1 MDSFYQQKIKDSQ
14 VKLKERQK
22 QYSLIGNLK
31 LLNFLALIIATII
44 FINSPNYLP
53 LAILASLLLIILVYL
68 FYYQLKIKKQV
79 HYQQQIIIICQ
90 NYLAKIEGDFSK
102 AYSQLLID
110 LPKGHPY
117 AADLD
122 ICGANSLFNLLN
134 LSHNYYGQA
143 ALSEALLNADFDL
156 NLLKE
161 RQAAIAELALD
172 QDLACHFEYLSAGLN
187 FKGNIEQI
195 INRLADGQFFGQNS
209 PLKYVAKFMP
219 VFTITSLA
227 AALLFSSSILNIIAL
242 GLFLA
247 QAATWL
253 IFSLKTNQYLGGAA
267 LAPTLFYHYEEMFVC
282 LQKQSFKA
290 QLLQKIKQNIGIGQD
305 SAIVASHKL
314 AKIINRTHLRSN
326 GLFYLIMNL
335 FLLWDLNCAI
345 DLGLWK
351 KQFGHKVKT
360 WINDLASFESLLSL
374 ASLANICNNCSMP
387 AICEQ
392 KHQLKAQNLGHPLL
406 NNQKRI
412 NNDIDMTDSI
422 IIISGSNMAGK
433 TTFLRSLGINLIL
446 AYSGGFVCAEHLECS
461 RYQVFTSMRIA
472 DDLQSG
478 ISTFYAELKRIRTIV
493 ETARKND
500 NLLFLVDEI
509 FRGTNSEDRIYGAK
523 EVILEL
529 AHNQAMGI
537 ITSHDL
543 SICDLALSEN
553 RVKNYSFREIYE
565 EDEMFFDYCLQMGK
579 STSTNAAFLM
589 KQIGILR

>member
-14 VKLKERQK
+14 TKLKERQK

-31 LLNFLALIIATII
+31 LLNFLALIISAII
-44 FINSPNYLP
+44 FINRPNYLP
-53 LAILASLLLIILVYL
+53 LGILAGLLLIVLIYL
-68 FYYQLKIKKQV
+68 FYYQLKLKKQL

-102 AYSQLLID
+102 TYSQPLIEVV
-110 LPKGHPY
+110 KGHPY

-122 ICGANSLFNLLN
+122 INGPNSLFNLLN

-143 ALSEALLNADFDL
+143 ALSAALLNADFDL
-156 NLLKE
+156 PMLKE
-161 RQAAIAELALD
+161 RQTAIAELAIAK
-172 QDLACHFEYLSAGLN
+172 DLACHFEYLSAGLN

-195 INRLADGQFFGQNS
+195 INRLADGNYFGQNS
-209 PLKYVAKFMP
+209 PLKYLAKGLP
-219 VFTITSLA
+219 ILTLSALA
-227 AALLFSSSILNIIAL
+227 LALLFNSNILNIIAL
-242 GLFLA
+242 AVFLA

-253 IFSLKTNQYLGGAA
+253 LFSLKTNNYLAGAS
-267 LAPTLFYHYEEMFVC
+267 LAPTLFYHYEEMFIC
-282 LQKQSFKA
+282 LQKQDFKA
-290 QLLQKIKQNIGIGQD
+290 SLLQNIKQNIGIGQD
-305 SAIVASHKL
+305 SAIAASHKL

-335 FLLWDLNCAI
+335 FLLWDLNCAM
-345 DLGLWK
+345 DLGRWK
-351 KQFGHKVKT
+351 KDFGSKVKT

-374 ASLANICNNCSMP
+374 ASMANICNNCSLP
-387 AICEQ
+387 IISEQ
-392 KHQLKAQNLGHPLL
+392 KYQLRAKNLGHPLL
-406 NNQKRI
+406 NNQKRV
-412 NNDIDMTDSI
+412 NNDLDMTDNI

-461 RYQVFTSMRIA
+461 RYQVMSSMRIA
-472 DDLQSG
+472 DDLQGG
-478 ISTFYAELKRIRTIV
+478 ISTFYAELKRIRAIV
-493 ETARKND
+493 ETARQSD

-543 SICDLALSEN
+543 AICDLALTEK

-565 EDEMFFDYCLQMGK
+565 QDTMFFDYSLQNGK